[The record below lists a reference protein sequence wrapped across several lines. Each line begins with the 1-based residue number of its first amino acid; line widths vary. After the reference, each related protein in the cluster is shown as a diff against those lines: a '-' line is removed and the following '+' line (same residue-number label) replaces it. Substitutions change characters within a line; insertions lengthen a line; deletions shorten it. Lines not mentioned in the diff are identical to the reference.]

1 MQRLFDSLYKKAEKT
16 ITSGTAISALIDDVF
31 LKIGE
36 ASESFYKI
44 QDTVLAMA
52 RMLRSWVHGDYKNIS
67 VKSIIA
73 VVAALIYF
81 VNPFDLIPD
90 FIPVIGQIDDIL
102 ILGYLIKIVNKEI
115 ERFMTWEENQSE
127 VK

>member
-1 MQRLFDSLYKKAEKT
+1 MQRLFDSLYKKAEQT
-16 ITSGTAISALIDDVF
+16 ITSGTAISELIDEVF

-52 RMLRSWVHGDYKNIS
+52 RMLRSWFNGDYKNIS
-67 VKSIIA
+67 AKSIIA

-90 FIPVIGQIDDIL
+90 FIPLIGQIDDIL

-115 ERFMTWEENQSE
+115 ERFMTWEENQSA

>member
-1 MQRLFDSLYKKAEKT
+1 MQNFFDSLYKKAEQT
-16 ITSGTAISALIDDVF
+16 ITSGTAISELIDEVF

-52 RMLRSWVHGDYKNIS
+52 RMLRSWFNGDYKNIS
-67 VKSIIA
+67 AKSIIA

-115 ERFMTWEENQSE
+115 ERFMTWEENQSA

>member
-1 MQRLFDSLYKKAEKT
+1 
-16 ITSGTAISALIDDVF
+16 
-31 LKIGE
+31 
-36 ASESFYKI
+36 
-44 QDTVLAMA
+44 MA

-67 VKSIIA
+67 AKSIIA

-115 ERFMTWEENQSE
+115 ERFMTWEENQSG

>member
-1 MQRLFDSLYKKAEKT
+1 MQNFFDSLYKKAEQT
-16 ITSGTAISALIDDVF
+16 ITSGTAISELIDEVF

-52 RMLRSWVHGDYKNIS
+52 RMLRSWFNGDYKNIS
-67 VKSIIA
+67 AKSIIA

-90 FIPVIGQIDDIL
+90 FIPLIGQIDDIL

-115 ERFMTWEENQSE
+115 ERFMTWEENQSA